1 MSDGSPLRVALIAGS
16 LGQGGAEKQL
26 LYLARELVRAEV
38 EVQVFALTYGE
49 HYESLFERAGVRVEW
64 AGRHRPPLRIA
75 DLAAMVRRFRPHVVQ
90 AGHFFTNLYAVAAAR
105 VCGGAEI
112 GAIRNDTH
120 FDMAECG
127 RWGRALLRAPRTLVA
142 NSREAAR
149 NAEAAG
155 ADANRVYVLTN
166 VIDLDEFDRCALPAR
181 HAKPSAPAPH
191 AETIVAAV
199 ARLVPAKR
207 LDRLLRAIARARG
220 AGVPLRGLIVGD
232 GPERGRLEAL
242 ACELGLLPEG
252 VAFAGARPD
261 VPRLLA
267 GADILALT
275 SQHEGFPNVVM
286 EAMAARLPVVCT
298 PAGDAASLVQEGVTG
313 FVVPFDD
320 EERLAARLIELA
332 QAPAMRCAF
341 GAAGRAV
348 IEGQYRVDTLVPRAL
363 RIYQDAARL
372 QHRTT
377 TLQAVDSIT
386 R

>member
-1 MSDGSPLRVALIAGS
+1 MSMSDARPLRVALIAGS

-49 HYESLFERAGVRVEW
+49 HYESLFERAGVRVDW

-75 DLAAMVRRFRPHVVQ
+75 DLAMMVRRFHPHVVQ

-105 VCGGAEI
+105 LCGGAEI
-112 GAIRNDTH
+112 GAIRNDTR

-127 RWGRALLRAPRTLVA
+127 HWGRVLLRAPRTLIA

-155 ADANRVYVLTN
+155 AEANRVHVLTN
-166 VIDLDEFDRCALPAR
+166 VIDLADFDRGPRQALR
-181 HAKPSAPAPH
+181 SGAPAPH
-191 AETIVAAV
+191 VETIVASV

-207 LDRLLRAIARARG
+207 LDRLLRAIARVRR

-232 GPERGRLEAL
+232 GPERVRLEAL
-242 ACELGLLPEG
+242 ARELGLRPDG
-252 VAFAGARPD
+252 VVFAGARPD
-261 VPRLLA
+261 VPRLLS
-267 GADILALT
+267 GADMLALT
-275 SQHEGFPNVVM
+275 SQHEGFPNVLM
-286 EAMAARLPVVCT
+286 EAMAARLPVVST

-313 FVVPFDD
+313 YIVPFDD
-320 EERLAARLIELA
+320 EERLAGRLTELA
-332 QAPAMRCAF
+332 ESPAKRRAF
-341 GAAGRAV
+341 GAAGRAI
-348 IEGQYRVDTLVPRAL
+348 IEERYRVDTLVPRAL

-372 QHRTT
+372 QHRAT
-377 TLQAVDSIT
+377 TLRAVDSIA

>member
-1 MSDGSPLRVALIAGS
+1 MSDTHPLRVALIAGS

-38 EVQVFALTYGE
+38 QVQLFALTYGE

-75 DLAAMVRRFRPHVVQ
+75 DLAAMVRRFHPHVVQ
-90 AGHFFTNLYAVAAAR
+90 AGHFFTNLYVVAAAR

-112 GAIRNDTH
+112 GAIRNDTR

-127 RWGRALLRAPRTLVA
+127 YWGRALLRAPRTLIA

-149 NAEAAG
+149 NAAAAG
-155 ADANRVYVLTN
+155 ADASRVHVLSN
-166 VIDLDEFDRCALPAR
+166 VIDLDEFDRGALPVVRAR
-181 HAKPSAPAPH
+181 AHV
-191 AETIVAAV
+191 ETMVASV

-207 LDRLLRAIARARG
+207 IDRLLRAIARARR

-242 ACELGLLPEG
+242 ARELGLLPDG

-275 SQHEGFPNVVM
+275 SQHEGFPNVLM
-286 EAMAARLPVVCT
+286 EAMAARLPVVST
-298 PAGDAASLVQEGVTG
+298 PAGDAASLVQDGITG

-320 EERLAARLIELA
+320 EERLTARLSELA
-332 QAPAMRCAF
+332 QAPAIRRAF
-341 GAAGRAV
+341 GVAGRAV
-348 IEGQYRVDTLVPRAL
+348 VEERYRVDTLVPRAL

-372 QHRTT
+372 QHRAT
-377 TLQAVDSIT
+377 TLRAVDSIA